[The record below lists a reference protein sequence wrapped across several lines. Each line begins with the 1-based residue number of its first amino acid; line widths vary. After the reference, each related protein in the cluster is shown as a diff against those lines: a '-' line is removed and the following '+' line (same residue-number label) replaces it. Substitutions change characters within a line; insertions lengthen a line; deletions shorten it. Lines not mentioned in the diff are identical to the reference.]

1 MRTIAPVPAEPTL
14 VMFSGLP
21 GTGKTTLASRLVEET
36 GWRLLAIDRLAEDLP
51 ADSDWSSVTLWD
63 GLIEKLLGATEEA
76 VGAGESVVVD
86 SVFMDLDRFHAHQIA
101 ERYGARF
108 RPVHTFVSDEDLW
121 RRRVTERYLASNPED
136 GVASWP
142 RIQVQRLGFRPWE
155 PGTALFVDSAR
166 PVNTNHAQVSLFAA
180 DPDPDL
186 APLPPVSFTPG
197 RYHR

>member
-1 MRTIAPVPAEPTL
+1 MRTIASVPAEPTL

-51 ADSDWSSVTLWD
+51 TDSDWRSVALWG
-63 GLIEKLLGATEEA
+63 GLIEQLLGATEEA

-86 SVFMDLDRFHAHQIA
+86 SVFMDLDRFHARQIA
-101 ERYGARF
+101 EQYGARF
-108 RPVHTFVSDEDLW
+108 RPVHTFVSDEGLW
-121 RRRVTERYLASNPED
+121 RRRVTDRYLASNPED

-166 PVNTNHAQVSLFAA
+166 PVNTNYAEVSSFAA
-180 DPDPDL
+180 DPDPGL
-186 APLPPVSFTPG
+186 APLPPVPFTPG